1 MTNYIL
7 SQFLYES
14 KNSAI
19 DVINR
24 IAFLFFHFKIS
35 KRIGTLSVLPY
46 FKVQVVSGRIA
57 GGTDITDD
65 FALFHFLPY
74 GHADRGT
81 VGIQGVK
88 SIVMVYLDIV
98 SIPAAPSVDGIGNGD
113 CAICRC
119 QNRCTTRSADIGS
132 AVVGNFS
139 SKGVLTVSKP

>member
-24 IAFLFFHFKIS
+24 IAFLFFRFKIS

-88 SIVMVYLDIV
+88 V
-98 SIPAAPSVDGIGNGD
+98 SLWFILI
-113 CAICRC
+113 
-119 QNRCTTRSADIGS
+119 
-132 AVVGNFS
+132 
-139 SKGVLTVSKP
+139 